1 MSCWQ
6 VGMLGLSDPGSGSF
20 NRSDVAERPTKIGC
34 IGMCVVFS
42 T

>member
-20 NRSDVAERPTKIGC
+20 NRSDVAERPTKIDC

-42 T
+42 A